1 VHAFLR
7 GRIAFTAIAEVIE
20 ATLDELGAA
29 PLREFDALF
38 EADRRAREVAA
49 AALA

>member
-1 VHAFLR
+1 
-7 GRIAFTAIAEVIE
+7 VIE
-20 ATLDELGAA
+20 ATLEQLGAT

-49 AALA
+49 ELIA